1 MFVFFCMKSE
11 LLILHLLLT
20 FIYKRMKNLFVFTK
34 KIRSATQNKRA
45 MKAVNRT
52 ASKN

>member
-34 KIRSATQNKRA
+34 KSEVPHRIKGP
-45 MKAVNRT
+45 
-52 ASKN
+52 